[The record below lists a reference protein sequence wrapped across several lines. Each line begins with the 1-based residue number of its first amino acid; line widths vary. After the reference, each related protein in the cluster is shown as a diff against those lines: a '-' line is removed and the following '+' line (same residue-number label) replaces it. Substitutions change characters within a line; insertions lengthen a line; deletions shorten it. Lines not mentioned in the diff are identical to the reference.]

1 VRAVF
6 SEYGRFWGFGWC
18 CLRTVLG
25 TACSVSSAFGVAA
38 MKSAGK
44 IAGKFRPAGL
54 VFLLTFAVFACG
66 LPTSSA
72 CFAVESSAEG
82 EHAGGGHETGVP
94 MVLKRDLALWSLV
107 VFFLFL
113 WVLGK
118 FAWKP
123 MIEGLDKRE
132 AGIRSAIAEAEQNRK
147 RAEAMLAD
155 YQKQLR
161 EAEQHVAAMIAEAR
175 RDAERTSQDL
185 IAGAQ
190 REVDL
195 LRQRTRDEIRQA
207 KDAALADV
215 FSQLNAQVV
224 LATEHVLGRALQDS
238 DQERLVTEALASIA
252 R

>member
-1 VRAVF
+1 
-6 SEYGRFWGFGWC
+6 
-18 CLRTVLG
+18 
-25 TACSVSSAFGVAA
+25 

-147 RAEAMLAD
+147 KAEAMLAD

>member
-1 VRAVF
+1 MR
-6 SEYGRFWGFGWC
+6 
-18 CLRTVLG
+18 
-25 TACSVSSAFGVAA
+25 
-38 MKSAGK
+38 
-44 IAGKFRPAGL
+44 
-54 VFLLTFAVFACG
+54 
-66 LPTSSA
+66 
-72 CFAVESSAEG
+72 
-82 EHAGGGHETGVP
+82 
-94 MVLKRDLALWSLV
+94 LKGDLALWSLV

-113 WVLGK
+113 LVLGK

-147 RAEAMLAD
+147 KAEAMLAD
-155 YQKQLR
+155 YQRQLR
-161 EAEQHVAAMIAEAR
+161 EAEQHVQSMIAEAR

-195 LRQRTRDEIRQA
+195 LRQRAKDEIRQA

-224 LATEHVLGRALQDS
+224 LATEHVLGRTLQDS

>member
-1 VRAVF
+1 
-6 SEYGRFWGFGWC
+6 
-18 CLRTVLG
+18 
-25 TACSVSSAFGVAA
+25 VSFVFGVAA
-38 MKSAGK
+38 MKSAVK

-66 LPTSSA
+66 LPTCSS
-72 CFAVESSAEG
+72 CMAVESSAAG
-82 EHAGGGHETGVP
+82 DHGGGRETGVP
-94 MVLKRDLALWSLV
+94 MELKGDLALWSLI

-113 WVLGK
+113 WILGI

-147 RAEAMLAD
+147 KAEAMLAD
-155 YQKQLR
+155 YQRQLR
-161 EAEQHVAAMIAEAR
+161 EAEQHVQSMIAEAR

-195 LRQRTRDEIRQA
+195 LRQRAKDEIRQA

-224 LATEHVLGRALQDS
+224 LATEHVLGRTLQDS

>member
-1 VRAVF
+1 MSFV
-6 SEYGRFWGFGWC
+6 
-18 CLRTVLG
+18 
-25 TACSVSSAFGVAA
+25 FGVAA
-38 MKSAGK
+38 MKSAVK

-66 LPTSSA
+66 LPTCSS
-72 CFAVESSAEG
+72 CMAVESSAEG
-82 EHAGGGHETGVP
+82 DHSGGHETGVP
-94 MVLKRDLALWSLV
+94 MGLKGDLALWSLV

-113 WVLGK
+113 LVLGK

-147 RAEAMLAD
+147 KAEAMLAD
-155 YQKQLR
+155 YQRQLR
-161 EAEQHVAAMIAEAR
+161 EAEQHVQSMIAEAR

-195 LRQRTRDEIRQA
+195 LRQRAKDEIRQA

-224 LATEHVLGRALQDS
+224 LATEHVLGRTLQDS